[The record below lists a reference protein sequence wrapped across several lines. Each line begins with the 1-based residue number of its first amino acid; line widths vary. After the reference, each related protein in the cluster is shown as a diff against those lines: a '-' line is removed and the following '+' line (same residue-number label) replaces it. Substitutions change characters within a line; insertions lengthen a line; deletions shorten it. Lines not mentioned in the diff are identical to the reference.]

1 MGGGRG
7 ERKGCAG
14 KEEGD
19 KALQIRCAEVDQE
32 GRAPVQYFFV
42 DGEWQASDANVADQ
56 PFLLQLHQ
64 LRNGLLYYL
73 KITICQLTQRHVYG
87 LSAITAIMLS

>member
-1 MGGGRG
+1 
-7 ERKGCAG
+7 
-14 KEEGD
+14 
-19 KALQIRCAEVDQE
+19 LQTICSEVDQE
-32 GRAPVQYFFV
+32 GSAPVQYLFV

-64 LRNGLLYYL
+64 LRNGLLHYL
-73 KITICQLTQRHVYG
+73 KYSLCQLTQRLMCG